1 MVNALLAMITALLDD
16 ESSTSSFW
24 STYGILIIMIIVI
37 VIIIVLWW
45 FSSRKKKKQE
55 KEAQEILGNVKPGN
69 KVKTIGGVCGI
80 VVEVDEDENTFVLET
95 GSELSGKC
103 YMKFDRQAI
112 YQTDAVAPP
121 KPEGEEDDKKKKKG
135 KKDDAAA
142 APADAPA
149 EASSDAPADAA
160 AVDSGDPFEESAP
173 AEAPKDGE
181 NK

>member
-1 MVNALLAMITALLDD
+1 MINALLAMITALLDD
-16 ESSTSSFW
+16 DDSSSSFW
-24 STYGILIIMIIVI
+24 SSYGILIIMIIVI

-55 KEAQEILGNVKPGN
+55 KEAQAILGNVKPGN

-95 GSELSGKC
+95 GSEISGKC

-121 KPEGEEDDKKKKKG
+121 KPEGEEDDGNKKKKG
-135 KKDDAAA
+135 KKDGEAASAASDAAA
-142 APADAPA
+142 DTVEAPLESSPA
-149 EASSDAPADAA
+149 
-160 AVDSGDPFEESAP
+160 EESAP
-173 AEAPKDGE
+173 AASEDPFSGDGE